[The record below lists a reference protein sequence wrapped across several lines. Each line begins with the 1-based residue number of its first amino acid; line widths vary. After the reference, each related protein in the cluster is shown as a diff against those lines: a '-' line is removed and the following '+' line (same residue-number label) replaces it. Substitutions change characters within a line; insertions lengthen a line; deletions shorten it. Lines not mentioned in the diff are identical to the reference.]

1 MGFNTLS
8 TIVITL
14 FILTCLQKF
23 VLSELKQHIDGNKF
37 HLELKNASC
46 STNDLN
52 HSPLVEC
59 NGLKCETISKINNK
73 QQLLWPKSRKEILHT
88 YSTRSGD
95 RFVTDSLPNLDFQ
108 ENELDRTLNI
118 NTTLYVTKSTNEMS
132 QEIYG
137 FGTIFDLGGGNIP
150 KENEE
155 TFQRIY
161 GPIFKDLYGK
171 FQSANQFTILS
182 ILVTRDSIVEH
193 KISQTLLQ
201 LDALAIKSID
211 ERDDNNKIKVIL
223 CLDDFESTLDMIEAF
238 KETAKTISKLRVL
251 QIWAVNVNQHWLLKN
266 SSNEGI
272 LGYLQEFFS
281 TQNILA
287 KTNMTLVPDFVDAI
301 TRSQSILKGLII
313 KSQYSSPYNIMD
325 YVRKSRS
332 DLKIITVG
340 RDKSEINEYG
350 DWDTANNYAI
360 EILNH
365 LKYGSN
371 GFLEAY
377 SVVDILEQ
385 PNSKDCSIYSLRQSH
400 DVHFRGPMFYAIGHF
415 SRYVVPGSK
424 LLKTSIFTQPN
435 MFAAHYISFL
445 TPQNYIISIII
456 NDNDHMLPFR
466 LAIDG
471 HILAY
476 LELQSKSFNTIITKQ

>member
-1 MGFNTLS
+1 MGFNTQS
-8 TIVITL
+8 IVITF

-23 VLSELKQHIDGNKF
+23 VLSELKQHTNENKF

-59 NGLKCETISKINNK
+59 NGLKYEEISNNK
-73 QQLLWPKSRKEILHT
+73 QELLWPKSQQEILHI

-95 RFVTDSLPNLDFQ
+95 RFATDSLPNLDFQ
-108 ENELDRTLNI
+108 ENELERTLNI
-118 NTTLYVTKSTNEMS
+118 NTTLYVTKSSTNAERS

-137 FGTIFDLGGGNIP
+137 FGTIFDIGGANIP
-150 KENEE
+150 KENEQ
-155 TFQRIY
+155 TFQQIY
-161 GPIFKDLYGK
+161 GPIFKDLYGQ
-171 FQSANQFTILS
+171 FGSANQFTILS
-182 ILVTRDSIVEH
+182 ILVTRESIVEQR
-193 KISQTLLQ
+193 ISRTLLQ
-201 LDALAIKSID
+201 LDALAIKSIG
-211 ERDDNNKIKVIL
+211 ERDENNKVKVIL
-223 CLDDFESTLDMIEAF
+223 SLDDFESTLDMIEAL
-238 KETAKTISKLRVL
+238 KATALAISKLRVL
-251 QIWAVNVNQHWLLKN
+251 QIWAVDVNQHWLLKN

-287 KTNMTLVPDFVDAI
+287 RTNMTLVPDFVDAI
-301 TRSQSILKGLII
+301 TKSQSILKGLVI
-313 KSQYSSPYNIMD
+313 KSQYSSPYNIID
-325 YVRKSRS
+325 YVRKSRN

-340 RDKSEINEYG
+340 RDKFEINEYG

-371 GFLEAY
+371 GFLEAS
-377 SVVDILEQ
+377 SVVDILKQ
-385 PNSKDCSIYSLRQSH
+385 PNSQDCSIYSLRQSH

-415 SRYVVPGSK
+415 SRYVTPGSK
-424 LLKTSIFTQPN
+424 LLKTSVFTQPN

-445 TPQNYIISIII
+445 TPQNYIISIVI

-466 LAIDG
+466 LAVDG

-476 LELQSKSFNTIITKQ
+476 LELQSKSFNTIITRQ